1 VRQVA
6 ARAGV
11 DPALVHHYFG
21 TKQRLFVAA
30 MEFPVEIAAVFS
42 AAAVGPPELV
52 GERVVR
58 AFVAIWDQPEVVTVA
73 MGVLR
78 SAATDPAAA
87 AMLREF
93 LTAGPLD
100 ALARALQVSDG
111 RLRATL
117 VGTQLVG
124 LLLVRYVVRIE
135 PIASL
140 DADSLAGLI
149 GPTITRYLVG
159 DLGASLPGPVR

>member
-1 VRQVA
+1 VA

-11 DPALVHHYFG
+11 DPALIHHYFG

-42 AAAVGPPELV
+42 AAASGPPEFV

-58 AFVAIWDQPEVVTVA
+58 AFVAIWDRPDVVAVA

-87 AMLREF
+87 AMLRQF
-93 LTAGPLD
+93 LTAGPLES
-100 ALARALQVSDG
+100 LARALRVSDG
-111 RLRATL
+111 QLRATL

-140 DADSLAGLI
+140 DADGLADLI
-149 GPTITRYLVG
+149 GPTITRYLVD
-159 DLGASLPGPVR
+159 DLGAARTGSVG